1 MKKYEQLYN
10 NIKNMILTNQLKAG
24 QKVPSIRKTAQTYN
38 LSVTTVQNAY
48 FELCADGYI
57 VSKEKSGYF
66 VTHIADKAENKQIT
80 DKIQSVKY
88 DLTGGIA
95 DRDAFDIAL
104 WQRYIKSALR
114 QKERLLSYSN
124 AKGEYDLRCA
134 VSDYI
139 REKRNVTASPD
150 RIIIGAGVQ
159 PLLQILCSLLDKSKT
174 VSFPANSFVQG
185 IGIFKDYGFNVRIR
199 NKDADIIY
207 VSPSHM
213 TRWGDVMPIKRRL
226 ELVEYSN
233 KNGSLVIEDDYENEF
248 LYNVKPT
255 PSLYA
260 LGKDNVVYMGSFSAM
275 LIPSIRISFMVLTK
289 ELKELFEKEEYRFCQ
304 TASKTE
310 QIALCSYIRD
320 GHINSQ
326 IRKTRRLYCAKTK
339 KFYDLLKSVIPD
351 EDISIGENTLQIILK
366 TKKTVSP
373 QIFEKHSLKILTE
386 NRKSCETVLI
396 MSPAGVNQSD
406 FKTVAHLIKNCI
418 K

>member
-1 MKKYEQLYN
+1 MKKYEQLYS

-57 VSKEKSGYF
+57 VSKEKSGYY
-66 VTHIADKAENKQIT
+66 VTHIADKAQNKQSSNNSV
-80 DKIQSVKY
+80 KVKY

-95 DRDAFDIAL
+95 DSDAFDISL

-114 QKERLLSYSN
+114 QKERLLSYSQ

-159 PLLQILCSLLDKSKT
+159 PLLQILCCLLDNSKT
-174 VSFPANSFVQG
+174 VSFPAKSFVQG
-185 IGIFKDYGFNVRIR
+185 MGIFKDYGFNVKIR

-233 KNGSLVIEDDYENEF
+233 KKGSLVIEDDYENEF

-275 LIPSIRISFMVLTK
+275 LIPSIRISFMVLTN
-289 ELKELFEKEEYRFCQ
+289 ELMELFDKEEYRFCQ

-326 IRKTRRLYCAKTK
+326 IRKIRRLYCAKTK
-339 KFYDLLKSVIPD
+339 KFYDLLKTAFPD
-351 EDISIGENTLQIILK
+351 NDISIGENTLQIIMK
-366 TKKTVSP
+366 IPSAIPAKN
-373 QIFEKHSLKILTE
+373 FEMNSLKILTE
-386 NRKSCETVLI
+386 YKESGETVLI
-396 MSPAGVNQSD
+396 MSPAGINQNE
-406 FKTVAHLIKNCI
+406 FKEVINLIKERI
-418 K
+418 L